1 LPAAHAS
8 CGVHRT
14 GLLHTSHVFAVL
26 IRLNIAAAYEEA
38 ATQAWKDYHNN
49 TNMDQP
55 AVKWCAQLYESVKN
69 GETLACIQEVRT
81 PRTLDQLRI
90 LQAAR

>member
-1 LPAAHAS
+1 LLLLTAVPHRYAHDINVGRRKLS
-8 CGVHRT
+8 
-14 GLLHTSHVFAVL
+14 
-26 IRLNIAAAYEEA
+26 AYEEA